1 MAFIGMTK
9 IVTYAIVYPSIA
21 LFNAAAFVL
30 HYLSITF
37 VMLLGSA
44 YYLAY
49 PLQQLVTS
57 IITTFTSPLY
67 VLASLIRY
75 TQPLW
80 NLAASLISTSAAL
93 GTAFA
98 FLSRKS
104 DARIHAAHAQRL
116 ERERVQMLE
125 REVARARQRADEQ
138 ERRARLGE
146 QRAMAAAAAA
156 TATAERYPPHHRH
169 PPSQSLLS
177 AFVDKLCGRVSPQEE
192 YAAYVADLELLE
204 TRDRWQ
210 NPYGGGIGSGDED
223 DVAYASPGRRLMIA
237 PPDVNPKRRHGR
249 RASASRFTLVG
260 HQQATHPHH
269 HASRAPVRHAQE
281 RGRDAYIP
289 NLHHH
294 AADDALPPLHTPPVD
309 GLPPTP
315 GRSIQSFAPSTSV
328 PSVNLVRARRVGS
341 GKRIMWEDPI
351 AREVEEPVEGE
362 VFGMS
367 DDVEEEDAER
377 ALQMHDDERSPSGPS
392 SLHIHF
398 HNNPSASL
406 RRNRTLRFDGSGLDP
421 SGEIIVDRAQLGH
434 KDGTPFKRSSARA
447 ARGASGGE
455 EGEAG
460 KGSAFREGRASGSD
474 VEL

>member
-1 MAFIGMTK
+1 MALGAMTK
-9 IVTYAIVYPSIA
+9 IVTYAIVYPCIA

-80 NLAASLISTSAAL
+80 NLAASLIGTSATL

-98 FLSRKS
+98 FLSRKA
-104 DARIHAAHAQRL
+104 DAQVHAAHAQRL
-116 ERERVQMLE
+116 ERERVEMLE
-125 REVARARQRADEQ
+125 REVARARQNADERERAAQ
-138 ERRARLGE
+138 LARRRAV
-146 QRAMAAAAAA
+146 AAA
-156 TATAERYPPHHRH
+156 RSPRHHRH

-177 AFVDKLCGRVSPQEE
+177 ALVDKLCGRVSPQEE
-192 YAAYVADLELLE
+192 YAAYVADLQLLE
-204 TRDRWQ
+204 TRQGWRD
-210 NPYGGGIGSGDED
+210 PYYGGEIRSGDED
-223 DVAYASPGRRLMIA
+223 DVAYAGLVERLMIA

-249 RASASRFTLVG
+249 RSAASRGTLVEQQ
-260 HQQATHPHH
+260 HQQHRPF
-269 HASRAPVRHAQE
+269 RAPGRHAHD
-281 RGRDAYIP
+281 RPITRDTYIP

-294 AADDALPPLHTPPVD
+294 ADDALPPVHTPPVD

-315 GRSIQSFAPSTSV
+315 GRSIKSFAPSTPV

-341 GKRIMWEDPI
+341 GKRIMWEDQI
-351 AREVEEPVEGE
+351 ARQVDEPVEGE
-362 VFGMS
+362 VFGIS
-367 DDVEEEDAER
+367 DDEEEEDAER
-377 ALQMHDDERSPSGPS
+377 TLQMHDDERSPSGPS

-398 HNNPSASL
+398 HNNPSLSS
-406 RRNRTLRFDGSGLDP
+406 RRQRTIRFNESGIAP
-421 SGEIIVDRAQLGH
+421 SGSTSVDQAQFGH
-434 KDGTPFKRSSARA
+434 MDGTPFRRSLARA
-447 ARGASGGE
+447 ASGAS
-455 EGEAG
+455 EGEQ
-460 KGSAFREGRASGSD
+460 GRAGIVIASQERRASASD